1 MFLRRMN
8 VLAIWATSGVSH
20 LVKNWFGLV
29 ETDENGGALHSRTG
43 RKKCTLLF
51 MEASQQLLKHLSG
64 LAFLACDSP
73 LWLLIQ
79 KKVFVQFL
87 QV

>member
-1 MFLRRMN
+1 
-8 VLAIWATSGVSH
+8 
-20 LVKNWFGLV
+20 
-29 ETDENGGALHSRTG
+29 
-43 RKKCTLLF
+43 
-51 MEASQQLLKHLSG
+51 MEASQQLLKHLSC

-87 QV
+87 QVFARLYLFVINVRFRKYFSASLERRIVTP